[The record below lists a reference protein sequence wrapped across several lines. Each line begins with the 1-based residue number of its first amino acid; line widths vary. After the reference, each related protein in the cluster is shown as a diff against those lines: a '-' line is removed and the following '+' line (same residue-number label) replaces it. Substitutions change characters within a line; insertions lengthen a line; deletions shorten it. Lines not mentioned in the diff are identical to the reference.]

1 MYIIITLPP
10 AHNIIAFNSTLF
22 YSLVFTTVL
31 PEEEGNLLDSMYSD
45 IDHCLFSFVP
55 TYNR

>member
-10 AHNIIAFNSTLF
+10 AHNIIAFSSTLF
-22 YSLVFTTVL
+22 YSLVFTTIL
-31 PEEEGNLLDSMYSD
+31 LEEEGKLLESMYPD

>member
-10 AHNIIAFNSTLF
+10 AYNIIAFNSTLF

-31 PEEEGNLLDSMYSD
+31 LEEEGELLESMYPD
-45 IDHCLFSFVP
+45 IDYCLFSFVP